1 MSIRPTALRVHNPHL
16 VFLPCLLSAMYA
28 ARPFRER
35 ILGLQPSSKLVSQEL
50 IDHDLEGLWNG
61 KSSWRSG
68 ETWSE
73 KPQASESVY
82 ELD

>member
-1 MSIRPTALRVHNPHL
+1 
-16 VFLPCLLSAMYA
+16 MYA
-28 ARPFRER
+28 ARPFRDR
-35 ILGLQPSSKLVSQEL
+35 ILSFQPTPKLVNHQL

-68 ETWSE
+68 ENWAE

-82 ELD
+82 NQLKLYNSLYKKNLII